1 MKKLII
7 LSVMIALIP
16 AFAMALDKPSAEQ
29 TRRVMDYYN
38 EGKGMG
44 AVLVEYKLCGEMGKE
59 EENKNECAQS
69 LAETDISVGQDVYL
83 WMNFMIPVDDTANV
97 FITYTRNSRIRKSQT
112 VVLKS
117 AFRYRTWKKIATDKP
132 GDWTVKIFQET
143 EDKDIDLGS
152 LTYTVKE

>member
-1 MKKLII
+1 MKKLIL

-16 AFAMALDKPSAEQ
+16 TLVMALDKPSAEQ

-38 EGKGMG
+38 QGKGMG
-44 AVLVEYKLCGEMGKE
+44 AVLVDVKLCTEMGKDE
-59 EENKNECAQS
+59 ESKNDCAKA
-69 LAETDISVGQDVYL
+69 LAESDITVGQEVYL

-97 FITYTRNSRIRKSQT
+97 FISYTRNNRIRQT
-112 VVLKS
+112 QAITLKS

-132 GDWTVKIFQET
+132 GEWVIKIFQET
-143 EDKDIDLGS
+143 ADKDIDLGS